1 MGEVRTV
8 GVVGAGQMGRG
19 IAQVAAAAG
28 YAVRLLDAAPGL
40 AEAARA
46 SIDAAL
52 ERQVAR
58 GQLAEADRVRTVEA
72 VQAVSAVSALADA
85 DLVIEAVPEALAL
98 KLRVLAEIEAV
109 LRDDAVLAS
118 NTSSLS
124 ITQLA
129 AACRLPQRVAG
140 MHFMNPAPAMAL
152 VELVVGAQTDE
163 ATASTVRAV
172 AERMGKTVVAAQDSP
187 GFVVNRLLIPFLNE
201 ACFALQEG
209 LATPEELDAAV
220 RVGLN
225 HPMGPLALA
234 DLIGLDTVLAI
245 AEVLHGELGD
255 KYRPAGLLRRYVA
268 AGWLGRKSGRGFFE
282 YARRT

>member
-1 MGEVRTV
+1 MGEVRTI

-28 YAVRLLDAAPGL
+28 YSVALLDAAPGL
-40 AEAARA
+40 AEAGR
-46 SIDAAL
+46 DAIAVAL
-52 ERQVAR
+52 DRQVAR
-58 GQLAEADRVRTVEA
+58 GQLAEADRTRTVEA
-72 VQAVSAVSALADA
+72 VRPVADVSALADA
-85 DLVIEAVPEALAL
+85 DLVVEAVPEALAL
-98 KLRVLAEIEAV
+98 KLRVLADVEAV

-129 AACRLPQRVAG
+129 AACRRPQRVAG

-152 VELVVGAQTDE
+152 VELVVGTQTDE
-163 ATASTVRAV
+163 ATAATVRAV
-172 AERMGKTVVAAQDSP
+172 AQRMGKTVVAAQDSP

-201 ACFALQEG
+201 ACFVLQEG
-209 LATPEELDAAV
+209 LATPDEVDGAV

-245 AEVLHGELGD
+245 AEVLHAELGD
-255 KYRPAGLLRRYVA
+255 KYRPSGLLRRYVA

-282 YARRT
+282 YAPRR